1 MKILPE
7 RSIENDTYTTII
19 RPSEWGTAS
28 VTAESELAMLE
39 DTPQLLRYADIEF
52 KDKFI
57 VSETGLPVVS
67 TEANA
72 VEVTLDLNNKEF
84 MLDENFEVSLS
95 IDAKKIL
102 DSELDGTVFSDKHVL
117 AQAKTILFETKVI
130 ARIKELLEIARSH
143 VNSFEDTIEQT
154 L

>member
-1 MKILPE
+1 MKILPI
-7 RSIENDTYTTII
+7 RSIENDTYTTVIK
-19 RPSEWGTAS
+19 PSEWGTAS

-39 DTPQLLRYADIEF
+39 DTPQLLRYADIAF

-57 VSETGLPVVS
+57 VSDGLPVVS

-72 VEVTLDLNNKEF
+72 VEVNLDLNNKEF
-84 MLDENFEVSLS
+84 MLDENFEVSIS

-102 DSELDGTVFSDKHVL
+102 DSELDGTIFADKHVL

-143 VNSFEDTIEQT
+143 VNSFEETIEQT

>member
-7 RSIENDTYTTII
+7 RGISKDTYSTLLK
-19 RPSEWGTAS
+19 PSEWGTAS
-28 VTAESELAMLE
+28 VTAENELAMLE
-39 DTPQLLRYADIEF
+39 DTPQLLRFADIEF

-57 VSETGLPVVS
+57 ISDGLPVVS

-72 VEVTLDLNNKEF
+72 VEVNLDLNNKEF
-84 MLDENFEVSLS
+84 VLDENFEVSIS

-102 DSELDGTVFSDKHVL
+102 DSELDGTVFTDKHVL
-117 AQAKTILFETKVI
+117 AQAKVILFETKVI
-130 ARIKELLEIARSH
+130 ARVKELLEIARSH
-143 VNSFEDTIEQT
+143 VNSFEETIEHT

>member
-1 MKILPE
+1 MKILPI
-7 RSIENDTYTTII
+7 RSIESDTYTTVIK
-19 RPSEWGTAS
+19 PSEWGTAS
-28 VTAESELAMLE
+28 VTAENELAMLE

-57 VSETGLPVVS
+57 VSDGLPVVS

-72 VEVTLDLNNKEF
+72 VEVNLDLNNKEF

-95 IDAKKIL
+95 ID
-102 DSELDGTVFSDKHVL
+102 SELDGTVFTDKHVL

-143 VNSFEDTIEQT
+143 VNSFEETIEQT

>member
-7 RSIENDTYTTII
+7 RGISKDTYSTLLK
-19 RPSEWGTAS
+19 PSEWGTAS
-28 VTAESELAMLE
+28 VTAENELAMLE
-39 DTPQLLRYADIEF
+39 DTPQLLRFADIEF

-57 VSETGLPVVS
+57 VSDGLPVVS

-84 MLDENFEVSLS
+84 VLDENFEVSIS

-102 DSELDGTVFSDKHVL
+102 DSELDGTVFTDKHVL
-117 AQAKTILFETKVI
+117 AQAKVILFETKVI
-130 ARIKELLEIARSH
+130 ARVKELLEIARSH
-143 VNSFEDTIEQT
+143 VNSFEETIEQT

>member
-7 RSIENDTYTTII
+7 RGISKDTYTTLLK
-19 RPSEWGTAS
+19 PSEWGTAS
-28 VTAESELAMLE
+28 VTAENELAMLE
-39 DTPQLLRYADIEF
+39 DTPQLLRFADIEF

-57 VSETGLPVVS
+57 VSDGLPVVS

-84 MLDENFEVSLS
+84 ILDENFEVSIS

-102 DSELDGTVFSDKHVL
+102 DSELDGTVFTDKHVL
-117 AQAKTILFETKVI
+117 AQAKVILFETKVI
-130 ARIKELLEIARSH
+130 ARVKELLEIARSH
-143 VNSFEDTIEQT
+143 VNSFEETIEQT

>member
-7 RSIENDTYTTII
+7 RSISKDTYSTLLK
-19 RPSEWGTAS
+19 PSEWGTAS
-28 VTAESELAMLE
+28 VTAENELAMLE
-39 DTPQLLRYADIEF
+39 DTPQLLRFADIEF

-57 VSETGLPVVS
+57 VSDGLPVVS

-84 MLDENFEVSLS
+84 VLDENFEVSIS

-102 DSELDGTVFSDKHVL
+102 DSELDGTVFTDKHVL
-117 AQAKTILFETKVI
+117 AQAKVILFETKVI
-130 ARIKELLEIARSH
+130 ARVKELLEIARSH
-143 VNSFEDTIEQT
+143 VNSFEETIEQT

>member
-1 MKILPE
+1 MKILPI
-7 RSIENDTYTTII
+7 RSIENDTYTTVIK
-19 RPSEWGTAS
+19 PSEFGTAS
-28 VTAESELAMLE
+28 VTAENELAMLA
-39 DTPQLLRYADIEF
+39 DTPQMLRYADIEF

-57 VSETGLPVVS
+57 VSDGLPVVS

-72 VEVTLDLNNKEF
+72 VEVNLDLNNKEF

-102 DSELDGTVFSDKHVL
+102 DSELDGTVFTDKHVL

-143 VNSFEDTIEQT
+143 VNSFEETIEQT

>member
-7 RSIENDTYTTII
+7 RGISKDTYTTLLK
-19 RPSEWGTAS
+19 PSEWGTAS
-28 VTAESELAMLE
+28 VTAENELAMLE
-39 DTPQLLRYADIEF
+39 DTPQLLRFADIEF

-57 VSETGLPVVS
+57 VSDGLPVVS

-84 MLDENFEVSLS
+84 ILDKNFEVSIS

-102 DSELDGTVFSDKHVL
+102 DSELDGTVFTDKHVL
-117 AQAKTILFETKVI
+117 AQAKVILFETKVI
-130 ARIKELLEIARSH
+130 ARVKELLEIARSH
-143 VNSFEDTIEQT
+143 VNSFEETIEQT

>member
-1 MKILPE
+1 MKILPI
-7 RSIENDTYTTII
+7 RSIENDTYTTVI

-28 VTAESELAMLE
+28 TTAESELAMLE

-57 VSETGLPVVS
+57 VSDGLPVVS

-72 VEVTLDLNNKEF
+72 VEVSLDLNNKEF
-84 MLDENFEVSLS
+84 MLNEDFEVSIS

-102 DSELDGTVFSDKHVL
+102 DSELNGTVFTDKYIL
-117 AQAKTILFETKVI
+117 AQAKAILFETKVI
-130 ARIKELLEIARSH
+130 ARVKELLEIARSH
-143 VNSFEDTIEQT
+143 VNSFEETIEQT

>member
-7 RSIENDTYTTII
+7 RGISKDTYSTLLK
-19 RPSEWGTAS
+19 PSEWGTAS
-28 VTAESELAMLE
+28 VTAENELAMLE
-39 DTPQLLRYADIEF
+39 DTPQLLRFADIEF

-57 VSETGLPVVS
+57 VLDGLPVVS

-72 VEVTLDLNNKEF
+72 VEVNLDLNNKEF
-84 MLDENFEVSLS
+84 VLDENFEVSIS

-102 DSELDGTVFSDKHVL
+102 DSELDGTVFTDKHVL
-117 AQAKTILFETKVI
+117 AQAKVILFETKVI
-130 ARIKELLEIARSH
+130 ARVKELLEIARSH
-143 VNSFEDTIEQT
+143 VNSFEETIEHT

>member
-1 MKILPE
+1 MKILPI
-7 RSIENDTYTTII
+7 RSIESDTYTTVIK
-19 RPSEWGTAS
+19 PSEWGTAS
-28 VTAESELAMLE
+28 VTAENELAMLE

-57 VSETGLPVVS
+57 VSDGLPVVS

-72 VEVTLDLNNKEF
+72 VEVNLDLNNKEF
-84 MLDENFEVSLS
+84 MLDENFEVSIS

-102 DSELDGTVFSDKHVL
+102 DSELDGTIFADKHVL

-143 VNSFEDTIEQT
+143 VNSFEETIEQT

>member
-1 MKILPE
+1 MKILPI
-7 RSIENDTYTTII
+7 RSIENDTYTTVI
-19 RPSEWGTAS
+19 RPSEFGTAS
-28 VTAESELAMLE
+28 VTAENELAMLA
-39 DTPQLLRYADIEF
+39 DTPQVLRYADIEF

-57 VSETGLPVVS
+57 VSDGLPVVS

-102 DSELDGTVFSDKHVL
+102 DSELDETVFTDKHIL

-130 ARIKELLEIARSH
+130 ARVKELLEIARSH
-143 VNSFEDTIEQT
+143 VNSFEETIEQT

>member
-1 MKILPE
+1 MKILPI
-7 RSIENDTYTTII
+7 RSIENDTYTTVI

-28 VTAESELAMLE
+28 VTAENELAMLE

-57 VSETGLPVVS
+57 VSDGLPVVS

-72 VEVTLDLNNKEF
+72 VEVSLDLNNKEF
-84 MLDENFEVSLS
+84 MLNENFEVSMS

-102 DSELDGTVFSDKHVL
+102 DSELDGTVFVDKHVL

-143 VNSFEDTIEQT
+143 VNETV
-154 L
+154 

>member
-1 MKILPE
+1 MKIHPV
-7 RSIENDTYTTII
+7 RSIENDTYTTVIK
-19 RPSEWGTAS
+19 PSEWGTAS

-57 VSETGLPVVS
+57 VSDGLPVIS

-72 VEVTLDLNNKEF
+72 VEVTLNLNNKEF
-84 MLDENFEVSLS
+84 ILDENFEVSIS

-102 DSELDGTVFSDKHVL
+102 DSELDGTIFTDKHTL
-117 AQAKTILFETKVI
+117 AQAKAILFETKVI
-130 ARIKELLEIARSH
+130 ARLKELLEIARSH
-143 VNSFEDTIEQT
+143 VNSFEETIEQT

>member
-7 RSIENDTYTTII
+7 RGIYKDTYSTLLK
-19 RPSEWGTAS
+19 PSEWGTAS
-28 VTAESELAMLE
+28 VTAENELAMLE
-39 DTPQLLRYADIEF
+39 DTPQLLRFADIEF

-57 VSETGLPVVS
+57 VSDGLPVVS

-72 VEVTLDLNNKEF
+72 VEVNLDLNNKEF
-84 MLDENFEVSLS
+84 VLDKNFEVSIS

-102 DSELDGTVFSDKHVL
+102 DSELDGTVFTDKHVL
-117 AQAKTILFETKVI
+117 AQAKVILFETKVI
-130 ARIKELLEIARSH
+130 ARVKELLEIARSH
-143 VNSFEDTIEQT
+143 VNSFEETIEHT

>member
-7 RSIENDTYTTII
+7 RTIENDTYTTII

-28 VTAESELAMLE
+28 VTAENELAMLA
-39 DTPQLLRYADIEF
+39 DTPQTLRYADIEF
-52 KDKFI
+52 KDKFVI
-57 VSETGLPVVS
+57 TNGIPIIS
-67 TEANA
+67 TDPTA

-84 MLDENFEVSLS
+84 LLDADFEVSLS
-95 IDAKKIL
+95 VDAKKII
-102 DSELDGTVFSDKHVL
+102 DSELDGTIFTDKHEL

-130 ARIKELLEIARSH
+130 SRIKELLDIARSH
-143 VNSFEDTIEQT
+143 VNSFEETVEQT

>member
-1 MKILPE
+1 MKILPI
-7 RSIENDTYTTII
+7 RSIENDTYTTVIK
-19 RPSEWGTAS
+19 PSEWGTAS
-28 VTAESELAMLE
+28 VTAENELAMLA

-57 VSETGLPVVS
+57 VSDGLPVVS

-72 VEVTLDLNNKEF
+72 VEVNLDLNNKEF

-102 DSELDGTVFSDKHVL
+102 DSELDGTVFIDKHVL

-143 VNSFEDTIEQT
+143 VNSFEETIEQT

>member
-1 MKILPE
+1 MKILPI
-7 RSIENDTYTTII
+7 RSIENDTYTSII
-19 RPSEWGTAS
+19 KPSEWGTAS
-28 VTAESELAMLE
+28 VTAENELAMLA

-57 VSETGLPVVS
+57 VSDGLPVVS

-72 VEVTLDLNNKEF
+72 VEVNLDLNNKEF
-84 MLDENFEVSLS
+84 MLDENFEVSIS

-102 DSELDGTVFSDKHVL
+102 DSELDGTIFADKHVL

-143 VNSFEDTIEQT
+143 VNSFEETIEQT